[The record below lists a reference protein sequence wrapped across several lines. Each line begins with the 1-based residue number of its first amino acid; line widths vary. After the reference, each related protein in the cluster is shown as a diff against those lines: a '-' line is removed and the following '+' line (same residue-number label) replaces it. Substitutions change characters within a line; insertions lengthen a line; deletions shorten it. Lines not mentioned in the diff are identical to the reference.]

1 MTIPENV
8 IVPVIAVLFSLAYW
22 SISTL
27 CYFNYLD
34 WRQWRTWKTVHC
46 TCIEYVC
53 MCMWLWPLT
62 ITIIMLLM
70 FVCKNKCMQKWHL
83 CGCGASSP
91 CCPAQAPT
99 SPGSCWTPSWSCGRI
114 HHCGNILHQNCKCE
128 IFMKQIECKLV
139 QVLLNIAQLYFILST
154 LRKKLSWTQYEPLIC
169 MCPKLIGSFFIPGN
183 VFLNRSPKTIW

>member
-62 ITIIMLLM
+62 ITVIMLLM

-91 CCPAQAPT
+91 CCPAQHLPPRA
-99 SPGSCWTPSWSCGRI
+99 RAEL
-114 HHCGNILHQNCKCE
+114 HHGVVDVSTIVE
-128 IFMKQIECKLV
+128 IFFTKIVNVKYLWNKL
-139 QVLLNIAQLYFILST
+139 NA
-154 LRKKLSWTQYEPLIC
+154 
-169 MCPKLIGSFFIPGN
+169 N
-183 VFLNRSPKTIW
+183 